1 MLLAMKTRNVI
12 GLFRSVS
19 IVTVKLSF
27 FVSQIVSCLRVDHT
41 QSSYEMTAGFKPFT
55 DVSQS
60 ETTGLKHFKTTKKG
74 SGKSKNTPLKSIAV

>member
-12 GLFRSVS
+12 GSFRSVS
-19 IVTVKLSF
+19 IVTLKQSF
-27 FVSQIVSCLRVDHT
+27 FVSQIVSCLRVDQT
-41 QSSYEMTAGFKPFT
+41 RSTYEMTPRFKPFT

-60 ETTGLKHFKTTKKG
+60 ENTELKHFKSTKKG